1 MATPRK
7 PVTGAAFLRRVRDE
21 YVLDPLD
28 DLLAE
33 ACARTVDRVQVTRS
47 AEIARREDRL
57 LGELVSRMRLRQEA
71 AEQPERAERSQR
83 ARQMALQRWHG
94 SAG

>member
-7 PVTGAAFLRRVRDE
+7 PISGAAFLRRLREE
-21 YVLDPLD
+21 YQLDPLD

-33 ACARTVDRVQVTRS
+33 ACARSVDRVQATGS

-57 LGELVSRMRLRQEA
+57 LGELISRMRLRQDA
-71 AEQPERAERSQR
+71 AEQPEAAERSRR
-83 ARQMALQRWHG
+83 ARQQALQRWHG
-94 SAG
+94 AA